1 MSQVNL
7 ENTMMNIGSS
17 FKGASNT
24 SNSLGAKRTQEK
36 FTTSLEKAKASNNT
50 QTDNRASKKDD
61 ASVDKKSV
69 SSKDELKAKSKL
81 ETSKEDMIQDTKN
94 EALSSKMNDLEDEVV
109 SDKDNID
116 SQLLAM
122 ISEALQIPVDEI
134 QSQLEEM
141 GMTVQDLLSEE
152 GFGQFVNQVLAQ
164 GDTNALLTGEVDV
177 QKVSKLFDDLKELNE
192 QLLSIQDKPMVDEK
206 VNNLLNEMP
215 IDEIPIDEVTNNVQ
229 AEPIAH
235 QIEQTGVGIQSL
247 ENSEVKPQGE
257 TSRYAVETEE
267 EPELSFTTNES
278 SEGNDLGINIPIHN
292 FTTTT
297 FTQSFVAEPG
307 VVAETTVTKQLVNG
321 KSFIE
326 QVDFKVLS
334 QTKEINIALSPKELG
349 NMNVKIV
356 EEHGVMMA
364 EIKVDNEKAKDFILN
379 EIQEL
384 KNSLEDQGLN
394 VADVKVDIRQDNHQT
409 QMQQERQKSSK
420 RIQEILASFEEEE
433 EEIIEPLISSDSE
446 VDYMV

>member
-7 ENTMMNIGSS
+7 ENTIMNIGSG

-24 SNSLGAKRTQEK
+24 SNSFGTKKTQEK
-36 FTTSLEKAKASNNT
+36 FNTSLEKAKSTNNA

-61 ASVDKKSV
+61 KAIDKKDVPCSD
-69 SSKDELKAKSKL
+69 KLKAKTKL
-81 ETSKEDMIQDTKN
+81 ESSKKDMIQNAKN
-94 EALSSKMNDLEDEVV
+94 ESLSAKVDGLENEMVSDEVDV
-109 SDKDNID
+109 D
-116 SQLLAM
+116 SQLLTL
-122 ISEALQIPVDEI
+122 ISEALQIPVEEI

-141 GMTVQDLLSEE
+141 GMTVQELLSEE
-152 GFGQFVNQVLAQ
+152 GFGKFVNQVLAQ
-164 GDTNALLTGEVDV
+164 GDTNALLTGELDV

-192 QLLSIQDKPMVDEK
+192 QLLSIQDRPMVDEK

-215 IDEIPIDEVTNNVQ
+215 RDEILIDEVTNNVQ

-247 ENSEVKPQGE
+247 ENSEVKPQE
-257 TSRYAVETEE
+257 ATSRYAVETEE
-267 EPELSFTTNES
+267 ELELSFTTNES

-297 FTQSFVAEPG
+297 FTQSFAAEPG

-334 QTKEINIALSPKELG
+334 QTKELNIELSPKELG

-356 EEHGVMMA
+356 EQHGVMVA

-379 EIQEL
+379 EIQQL
-384 KNSLEDQGLN
+384 KNSLEEQGLN

>member
-61 ASVDKKSV
+61 TPVDKKSV

-164 GDTNALLTGEVDV
+164 GDTNALLTGELDV

-297 FTQSFVAEPG
+297 FTQSFVAELG

-379 EIQEL
+379 EIQQL

-394 VADVKVDIRQDNHQT
+394 VADVKVDIRQENHEA

-420 RIQEILASFEEEE
+420 RIQEILASFDEEEE
-433 EEIIEPLISSDSE
+433 EMVEPLISSDSE